1 MIRVTFFIDRGDESE
16 NYAVQTFLPLL
27 RDLPELRRLEA
38 ARVIASATGE
48 LRARIQIDLLFDDE
62 AQMNTAFA
70 SVEGRR
76 ISREIMNNAGA
87 GIEMVTAESLAV

>member
-16 NYAVQTFLPLL
+16 VYAMQTFLPLL
-27 RDLPELRRLEA
+27 RDLPGLRRLEA
-38 ARVIASATGE
+38 ARVIASATGD

-62 AQMNTAFA
+62 AQMNIAFA
-70 SVEGRR
+70 SVEGRH
-76 ISREIMNNAGA
+76 ISREIMNNAGT